1 MEELDSLKLRYR
13 CPECKNLESHRVS
26 DKKRKCEKCG
36 KTLTEITEKDYHHY
50 KKKKKKEEEDK
61 KEKKDSSKN
70 IDKKEKKKK
79 RKKRKKKIVQKKKK
93 IKNISAN

>member
-70 IDKKEKKKK
+70 IDKKEKKRFIKK
-79 RKKRKKKIVQKKKK
+79 YR
-93 IKNISAN
+93 